1 MKKLFFLL
9 VAFLVGFGVVFAA
22 GMNPAEPPGVFDTT
36 ATSLMAEF
44 GIHEGIVTQPVV
56 LAQDMPVTVDPSSFQ
71 AVMVQSTITTNSGTF
86 SVISMPT
93 NTGQTWTVGNAADY
107 HLRC

>member
-9 VAFLVGFGVVFAA
+9 VAFLVGCVVFAA
-22 GMNPAEPPGVFDTT
+22 VNPAEPPGVFDTT
-36 ATSLMAEF
+36 VTSPMAEF

-56 LAQDMPVTVDPSSFQ
+56 LAQGMPVTVDPSSFQ
-71 AVMVQSTITTNSGTF
+71 VAVMVQSTVTANSGTYEI
-86 SVISMPT
+86 ISMPM